1 MLIDNSRSSP
11 DGNGILAGFRQERY
25 SVQQEKLQ
33 KTTIARL
40 LLKNVCLMFKVVFF
54 AMKQID
60 RKK

>member
-40 LLKNVCLMFKVVFF
+40 LLKNRLFNV
-54 AMKQID
+54 
-60 RKK
+60 